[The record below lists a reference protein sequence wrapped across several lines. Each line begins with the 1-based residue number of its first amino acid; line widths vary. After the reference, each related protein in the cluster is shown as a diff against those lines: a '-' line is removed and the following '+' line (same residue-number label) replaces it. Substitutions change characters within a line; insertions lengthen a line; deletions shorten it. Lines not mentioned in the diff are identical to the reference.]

1 MNLQTNYMGLQL
13 KNPLICSGSPLWDNT
28 DNIKRAEDAGAGA
41 IAMFSIF
48 EEQLRMENEYIES
61 ALSAGTDSFAE
72 SLSYFP
78 LASDF
83 TVGPDRYLELI
94 HKSVECVDIPIIG
107 SINGITN
114 EGWID
119 FAKKIQQAGAE
130 GLELNIFWI
139 PTDLDMPGADVEKNY
154 VEIIRHVKSAVTIP
168 VAVKLSP
175 FFSSMANMARRLD
188 DAGVDALVLFN
199 RFYQPDFNLEEME
212 VETKLTLS
220 TPDEIR
226 LPLLWIAA
234 LYGKVRCS
242 LAATRGVHSSTEIIK
257 YVMAGADAVMTTSS
271 LLQRGIGHVSTML
284 RDLHVWMSE
293 HEYSSVSEMRGAMSM
308 KSVRDPTNF
317 ERANYIKILESYKR
331 NMARG

>member
-1 MNLQTNYMGLQL
+1 MKLQSSYMGLDL
-13 KNPLICSGSPLWDNT
+13 KNPLVCAAGPLQENL
-28 DNIKRAEDAGAGA
+28 DNIKRMEDAGAGA
-41 IAMFSIF
+41 VVMFSIF
-48 EEQLRMENEYIES
+48 EEQLKMEDASIES
-61 ALSAGTDSFAE
+61 ALTAGTDSFAE

-83 TVGPDRYLELI
+83 AVGPDHYLELVRRATQ
-94 HKSVECVDIPIIG
+94 SVDIPVIG

-114 EGWID
+114 EGWIN
-119 FAKKIQQAGAE
+119 FAKKIQEAGADA
-130 GLELNIFWI
+130 LELNIFWI
-139 PTDLDMPGADVEKNY
+139 PTDMDMPGADVEKNY
-154 VEIIRHVKSAVTIP
+154 VEILRSVKSAVTIP

-188 DAGVDALVLFN
+188 EAGANALVMFN

-242 LAATRGVHSSTEIIK
+242 LAATRGIHSATEVIK
-257 YVMAGADAVMTTSS
+257 YIMAGADTVMITSA
-271 LLQRGIGHVSTML
+271 LLQRGISHLTTMT
-284 RDLHVWMSE
+284 RDLTAWMTE
-293 HEYSSVSEMRGAMSM
+293 HEYESITEMRGAMSM
-308 KSVRDPTNF
+308 KAVRDPTNF
-317 ERANYIKILESYKR
+317 ERANYIKMLEGYKR
-331 NMARG
+331 SMAK